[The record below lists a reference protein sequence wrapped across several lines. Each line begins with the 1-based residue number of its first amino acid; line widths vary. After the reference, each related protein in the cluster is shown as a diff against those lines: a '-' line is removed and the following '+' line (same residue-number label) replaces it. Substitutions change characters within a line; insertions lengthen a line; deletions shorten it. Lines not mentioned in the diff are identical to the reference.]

1 MKGFDDTSK
10 ENKLRDFLWLGD
22 SEEERKLG

>member
-22 SEEERKLG
+22 SEEERELG